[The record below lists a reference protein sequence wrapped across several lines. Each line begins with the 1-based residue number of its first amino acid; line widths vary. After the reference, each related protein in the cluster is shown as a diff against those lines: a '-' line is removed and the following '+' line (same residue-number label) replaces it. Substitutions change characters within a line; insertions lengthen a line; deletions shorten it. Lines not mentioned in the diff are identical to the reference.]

1 MAGDLKVIDDGQRIV
16 EGLDEVIAWTNGDE
30 SAARIIPWQAPTS
43 VDVKGIRM
51 KLGMSQRAFAACF
64 GLKLDSLRNWE
75 QDKRVP
81 ETSARV
87 LLTIIDREP
96 DAVKRALAVG

>member
-1 MAGDLKVIDDGQRIV
+1 MAGDRKVYDDGQRIV
-16 EGLDEVIAWTNGDE
+16 DGLNNILDWTNGDNN
-30 SAARIIPWQAPTS
+30 AARIVPFQAPTS
-43 VDVKGIRM
+43 VDVKGIRN
-51 KLGMSQRAFAACF
+51 KLGMSQREFAARF

-81 ETSARV
+81 DSSARV

-96 DAVKRALAVG
+96 DAVKKALAIG

>member
-1 MAGDLKVIDDGQRIV
+1 MADDQKVYDDGQRIV
-16 EGLDEVIAWTNGDE
+16 DGLKDVLAWTKGDE
-30 SAARIIPWQAPTS
+30 NAARILPWTAPTS
-43 VDVKGIRM
+43 VDVKAIRN
-51 KLGMSQRAFAACF
+51 KLGMTQREFAACF

-87 LLTIIDREP
+87 LLTIIDRQP
-96 DAVKRALAVG
+96 DAVKKALAIA

>member
-1 MAGDLKVIDDGQRIV
+1 MASERRVFDDGQRIV
-16 EGLDEVIAWTNGDE
+16 DGLDEAIAWTKGDE
-30 SAARIIPWQAPTS
+30 RAARLIPWQAPTS
-43 VDVKGIRM
+43 VDVKSIRA

-81 ETSARV
+81 ETTARV
-87 LLTIIDREP
+87 LLTLIDRDPE
-96 DAVKRALAVG
+96 AVRKALAI